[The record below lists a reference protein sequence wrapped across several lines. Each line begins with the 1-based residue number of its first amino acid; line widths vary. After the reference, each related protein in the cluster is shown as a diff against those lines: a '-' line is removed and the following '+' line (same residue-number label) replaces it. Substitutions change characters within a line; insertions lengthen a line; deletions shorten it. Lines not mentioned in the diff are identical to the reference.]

1 LFLMVKF
8 IILKPF
14 GKILKRFPNVPARV
28 VTNRDDTEFLKKA
41 KKSYSNLHVI
51 LCGTLTSEEIV
62 EKIAETHKKNDSV
75 IVSVAAGIALDTL
88 KSIFGDTS
96 KLCRV
101 MPNQPCLIGRG
112 VSALIASNLN
122 EDEKALASYLFD
134 SVGKS
139 IWIENE
145 DWMHTVT
152 AVSGNGP
159 AYFYHMM
166 ELLTESAKIAG
177 IPEKIAQELVIH
189 TAIGSS
195 QLALN
200 SSDDFATLRKKVMSP
215 GGTTEAA
222 FESLE
227 NNNIQSIWKQAID
240 AATQRSI
247 ELGNQD
253 SDNESE

>member
-1 LFLMVKF
+1 
-8 IILKPF
+8 
-14 GKILKRFPNVPARV
+14 
-28 VTNRDDTEFLKKA
+28 
-41 KKSYSNLHVI
+41 
-51 LCGTLTSEEIV
+51 
-62 EKIAETHKKNDSV
+62 
-75 IVSVAAGIALDTL
+75 
-88 KSIFGDTS
+88 
-96 KLCRV
+96 

-122 EDEKALASYLFD
+122 KHEKALTSYLFD
-134 SVGKS
+134 AVGKS

-166 ELLTESAKIAG
+166 ELLTESAKSAG
-177 IPEKIAQELVIH
+177 IPEEIAQELVIQ

-200 SSDDFATLRKKVMSP
+200 SSDDFETLRKKVMSP

-222 FESLE
+222 FDSLE
-227 NNNIQSIWKQAID
+227 KNNILSIWLEAIN

-253 SDNESE
+253 PTIESE